1 MCQQPW
7 RHSQCQQERA
17 EAGDAGA
24 LLQPGGEA
32 GQRNPG
38 CQCPHLPFAVCVA
51 LPCVCASA
59 SCTCITNSRL
69 WKNQFGK
76 ELRGLST
83 LHFSSE
89 REISPESVWIWCS
102 GGFYLQTLPVL
113 TLSPAGPSAEA
124 AWAVRILHHWATR
137 GPGSIPAVTW
147 EHCMQFWKGS
157 PVSAGLQEFHR
168 FPHHTNLVID
178 GSHSKI
184 LHLNKR
190 PELHK
195 IKPSWSKLT
204 SLQV

>member
-7 RHSQCQQERA
+7 RHNQCQQGRA

-51 LPCVCASA
+51 LPCVCAPA
-59 SCTCITNSRL
+59 SCTCITNTRL

-89 REISPESVWIWCS
+89 REISPESVWVWCS

-124 AWAVRILHHWATR
+124 AWAESEPCITGL
-137 GPGSIPAVTW
+137 PGVQGTSLLSL
-147 EHCMQFWKGS
+147 GS
-157 PVSAGLQEFHR
+157 TACKFGKDLLCLLAYRNF
-168 FPHHTNLVID
+168 T
-178 GSHSKI
+178 GSHI
-184 LHLNKR
+184 
-190 PELHK
+190 
-195 IKPSWSKLT
+195 IQTWS
-204 SLQV
+204 